1 METNSFKE
9 ELTTGD
15 TINKVFEA
23 NKAVI
28 ALAYGEGTYTNP
40 PPTDVQ
46 ATVAA
51 LLAPLMASLI
61 MKGNNFVISSV
72 LSTKQSISIIDFKED
87 VADIISKWEEAIRIG
102 EEFAGMSIT
111 TRVQ

>member
-72 LSTKQSISIIDFKED
+72 LSTKQSISIADFKED
-87 VADIISKWEEAIRIG
+87 VADIISKWEEAIRTG
-102 EEFAGMSIT
+102 EEFAATSI
-111 TRVQ
+111 RMQ